1 MKKNIAEHLVLFFD
15 TKKIFME
22 TKIFVH
28 HSAEAAEKE
37 LNKWLQSNDVNI
49 QYIGQSQSEQAGRF
63 VFIVSVFY
71 LKNERFKQLQTA

>member
-1 MKKNIAEHLVLFFD
+1 
-15 TKKIFME
+15 ME

-28 HSAEAAEKE
+28 HSAEAAERA
-37 LNKWLQSNDVNI
+37 LNEWLEKNNVNV

-71 LKNERFKQLQTA
+71 LRSKMNYQAQQA